1 MLPNNFQSMGN
12 IGNVGMTEEVKISKV
27 GRMDFHL
34 QIPIGRGGFGKVW
47 IVDFNGDHQTYAM
60 KEMLK
65 LRIVTK
71 QSVNSVVNE
80 QKLLSVLRHPFI
92 VNMKFAF
99 QDRDNLY
106 LVMDLM
112 KGGDLR
118 FHINQ
123 RERFSEEETKFFVAC
138 IVTGLEYLHVNSII
152 HRDIKPENL
161 VLDNRGY
168 IRITDFGI
176 ARILSGDNSR
186 DTSGTPGYMAPEVLN
201 RQKHG
206 IATDYF
212 ALGVIVY
219 EFMTGRRPYIGRN
232 RKEVKEHILARQ
244 VKLVKS
250 QVPKG
255 WSLESVDFVNKLLER
270 KPDERLGAG
279 GPHELKNHMWLRDFQ
294 WKLLLE
300 KKLEAPFKPL
310 EDSNFDPRVL
320 ANWKEDLDYSLD
332 LSTIQPLFS
341 KYYFDWRQTKNRPNE
356 TTLNARLEN
365 IRLK

>member
-1 MLPNNFQSMGN
+1 MGN
-12 IGNVGMTEEVKISKV
+12 AGLTEVIKTQQLTRSEFV
-27 GRMDFHL
+27 FNYA
-34 QIPIGRGGFGKVW
+34 IGRGGFGKVW
-47 IVDFNGDHQTYAM
+47 VVDFRGDHQTYAM

-65 LRIVTK
+65 LRIVSK
-71 QSVNSVVNE
+71 QSVNSVINE

-99 QDRDNLY
+99 QDRENLY

-168 IRITDFGI
+168 LRITDFGI
-176 ARILSGDNSR
+176 ARILSTDNSR

-201 RQKHG
+201 RTRHG
-206 IATDYF
+206 IGVDYF

-219 EFMTGRRPYIGRN
+219 EFMTGRRPYVGRN
-232 RKEVKEHILARQ
+232 RKEIKEHVMARQ

-250 QVPKG
+250 QVPTG

-294 WKLLLE
+294 WKQLLE
-300 KKLEAPFKPL
+300 KKIESPYKPP
-310 EDSNFDPRVL
+310 EEVNFDPRVL
-320 ANWKEDLDYSLD
+320 VNWKEDLDYSLD
-332 LSTIQPLFS
+332 FSTIQPLFK
-341 KYYFDWRQTKNRPNE
+341 KYYFDWRDSKNKPNE
-356 TTLNARLEN
+356 TTLKAKLDN
-365 IRLK
+365 IQLK